1 MIGKLLSKEEV
12 NAALV
17 LALSGAAMV
26 LVANGPGP
34 VSLGRI
40 VSGALSNPIPEG
52 AAGTRRSSSVPAPR
66 RQQVAA

>member
-1 MIGKLLSKEEV
+1 MIGKLMRKEEI

-17 LALSGAAMV
+17 LALSGAVMV

-40 VSGALSNPIPEG
+40 VSGTLSNPVPEG
-52 AAGTRRSSSVPAPR
+52 AAVTYPFPPVPPR
-66 RQQVAA
+66 QRVAA

>member
-1 MIGKLLSKEEV
+1 MIGNLLGTEEV

-17 LALSGAAMV
+17 LVLSGAVTV

-40 VSGALSNPIPEG
+40 VSGTLSNPVPDG
-52 AAGTRRSSSVPAPR
+52 AAVTYPFPPVPPR
-66 RQQVAA
+66 QRVAA

>member
-1 MIGKLLSKEEV
+1 MIGKLLGKEEV

-17 LALSGAAMV
+17 LALSGTIMV

-40 VSGALSNPIPEG
+40 VSEALSNPVPKG
-52 AAGTRRSSSVPAPR
+52 AAATRRSSSVPASP
-66 RQQVAA
+66 RQQAAA